1 MNNILNNIIND
12 VNKFLPVVII
22 DMIKEYIGKKKLV
35 FTNKKNY
42 ILYHS
47 LIKPS
52 IKNYD
57 NYIRDTIRRDNSF
70 VFEKIIKDNSERWFK
85 TNEYIYKNIIF
96 KKYIYFAM
104 YFCIE
109 NESPKCKK
117 IIDNLFEELGLSKN
131 QHKKNLVKYIK
142 RKK

>member
-1 MNNILNNIIND
+1 MNFKVLRSNCVLSTEKI
-12 VNKFLPVVII
+12 
-22 DMIKEYIGKKKLV
+22 KKL
-35 FTNKKNY
+35 NLELPNIY
-42 ILYHS
+42 YS
-47 LIKPS
+47 MESS

-109 NESPKCKK
+109 NESPKCK
-117 IIDNLFEELGLSKN
+117 IVIDKLFGEVGLNKN
-131 QHKKNLVKYIK
+131 QHKKNFIKYIK
-142 RKK
+142 WKN

>member
-1 MNNILNNIIND
+1 MTNIIYLINLINKLPHD
-12 VNKFLPVVII
+12 IVNYK
-22 DMIKEYIGKKKLV
+22 IKQFIPKKAFV
-35 FTNKKNY
+35 FTNKENY

-109 NESPKCKK
+109 NESPKCK
-117 IIDNLFEELGLSKN
+117 IVIDKLFGEVGLNKN
-131 QHKKNLVKYIK
+131 QHKKNFIKYIK
-142 RKK
+142 WKN